1 MGLVLSRKPGESI
14 VIDGKTTVTVHG
26 SHNMRVVVEAP
37 SSVSVIRS
45 ELLKRKH
52 VQDRVATPEGESGQ
66 QEANTHD
73 A

>member
-1 MGLVLSRKPGESI
+1 MLVLKRKRGEAI
-14 VIDGKTTVTVHG
+14 KIGDATITVTKAG
-26 SHNMRVVVEAP
+26 KVVTLSIDAP
-37 SSVSVIRS
+37 KGVNVART
-45 ELLKRKH
+45 ELPKRKH